1 MKKRCS
7 RRDRAKERFWRETL
21 RCQVE
26 SGQSVRA
33 FCRERQ
39 LTESAFYFWRR
50 ELKQREVRKPLTPSR
65 TSDAEKKR
73 DVEANALFVPV
84 SVAEAGGKDLR
95 AGDNGTRATAPSTIE
110 MVLPSGA
117 VLRLSGGGT
126 DAVVEWIAKLEARL
140 C

>member
-1 MKKRCS
+1 MKTQRS
-7 RRDRAKERFWRETL
+7 RRDPVKERFWRETL
-21 RCQVE
+21 RRQVE

-50 ELKQREVRKPLTPSR
+50 ELKQREGRNPLPPSR

-73 DVEANALFVPV
+73 NVTSDTENEANVLFVPV
-84 SVAEAGGKDLR
+84 VAESVAEA
-95 AGDNGTRATAPSTIE
+95 TVSSIE

-126 DAVVEWIAKLEARL
+126 DAVAEMIAALEARL